1 MVRKM
6 SPPQIIIDGETLTID
21 ELVSVARNGVKVKLS
36 PKAEQKVQKAA
47 QFVAN
52 WIDSGEVIYGVTTGF
67 GPFSEVVIS
76 EEKAQALQRNLII
89 SHAAGV
95 GSPLPTE
102 VVRAAMLLRANT
114 LAKGFSGI
122 RLSTLQLLINLLNKQ
137 VHPIIPEKGSVGAS
151 GDLAPLSHMVLVLM
165 GEGEAEYKGKILS
178 GAEALKQA
186 GLSPIEL
193 GPKEGIALINGTQIM
208 TAIAALTTADAR
220 NLIASAEIAAA
231 LSMEALEAVLDAFDP
246 RIHKV
251 RPHPGQIQTARN
263 LTSILFGSSQVLT
276 SRERTNLAQTAMKK
290 FHDSFTG
297 EDNQEALNTILQQ
310 AIHTVLALDKQIT
323 VEPPES
329 ANQLKKKRNQIQQHF
344 RTMGVSKE
352 AFEAAINAARIT
364 QRVQDA
370 YSIRCTPQ
378 VLGVARDAIHYAEQI
393 ITIEC
398 NSATDNPL
406 IFPKT
411 KTFLSG
417 GNFHGQ
423 PIACVMDFLGI
434 ALTTIG
440 TIAERRIFR
449 LIDDKL
455 SNGLPLLLI
464 HPKLADQGVHF
475 GLGLAQITAA
485 ALVAECQKLTT
496 PASVRSI
503 PTAANQED
511 HVSMGTIAA
520 RYAQEILVNVEQI
533 IAIEF
538 LCAIQGIDIRKLS
551 KPVTLGKGS
560 EIAYKIIRKIIPRYL
575 KEQTPP
581 LDRLTHDYLLHQDI
595 HKIWQLLHSR
605 KIITSVQKQIE
616 SYTY

>member
-1 MVRKM
+1 M
-6 SPPQIIIDGETLTID
+6 SPPAIIVDGDNLTID
-21 ELVSVARNGVKVKLS
+21 ELVSVARNRTKVRLS
-36 PKAEQKVQKAA
+36 TSAEQKVKTAA

-67 GPFSEVVIS
+67 GPLSEIVIS
-76 EEKAQALQRNLII
+76 EEKAQVLQRNLII

-102 VVRAAMLLRANT
+102 VVRGAMLLRANT
-114 LAKGFSGI
+114 LAKGYSGV
-122 RLSTLQLLINLLNKQ
+122 RLSTLQLLIDLLNKE

-151 GDLAPLSHMVLVLM
+151 GDLAPLSHMVLVLI
-165 GEGEAEYKGKILS
+165 GEGEAEYKGEILP
-178 GAEALKQA
+178 GADALKQA
-186 GLSPIEL
+186 GLTPIVL

-231 LSMEALEAVLDAFDP
+231 LSMEALEAVLDAFDQ
-246 RIHKV
+246 RIHQV
-251 RPHPGQIQTARN
+251 RPHPGQMQTAHN
-263 LTSILFGSSQVLT
+263 LSSILAGSSQVLT
-276 SRERTNLAQTAMKK
+276 SRERRKRAQAAMKK
-290 FHDSFTG
+290 LHDELTPEG
-297 EDNQEALNTILQQ
+297 EQEALSTILQQ
-310 AIHTVLALDKQIT
+310 AIHTIIALDKQIL
-323 VEPPES
+323 VEPPKS
-329 ANQLKKKRNQIQQHF
+329 AAQLKTKRAQVQKHLE
-344 RTMGVSKE
+344 TLGVSKA
-352 AFEAAINAARIT
+352 AFEAAINVARIT

-378 VLGVARDAIHYAEQI
+378 VFGAVRDTIKYAEQI

-423 PIACVMDFLGI
+423 PIACAMDFLAI
-434 ALTTIG
+434 ALTTIAA
-440 TIAERRIFR
+440 IAERRISR

-464 HPKLADQGVHF
+464 HPTLADQGVYF
-475 GLGLAQITAA
+475 GLGLAQLTAA
-485 ALVAECQKLTT
+485 ALTAECQKLTT

-520 RYAQEILVNVEQI
+520 RHAQEILVNVEQI
-533 IAIEF
+533 IAIEL
-538 LCAIQGIDIRKLS
+538 LCAIQGIGIRRLNKS
-551 KPVTLGKGS
+551 VTLGRGS
-560 EIAYKIIRKIIPRYL
+560 QIAYDVIRKTIPRYS
-575 KEQTPP
+575 KMQIPEI
-581 LDRLTHDYLLHQDI
+581 DRLTQDYLIHHDI
-595 HKIWQLLHSR
+595 NQIWQLLHSR
-605 KIITSVQKQIE
+605 EIVNPVQKQVE
-616 SYTY
+616 SFRY